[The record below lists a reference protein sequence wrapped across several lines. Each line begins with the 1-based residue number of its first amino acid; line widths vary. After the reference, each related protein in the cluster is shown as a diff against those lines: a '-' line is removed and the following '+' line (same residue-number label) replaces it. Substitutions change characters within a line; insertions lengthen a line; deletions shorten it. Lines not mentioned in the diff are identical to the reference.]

1 MSVTLDGEI
10 LFDEQRLEFEMGNAG
25 RDCAERT
32 VPGVDGVLSIDL
44 GQRARKVK
52 QKGLLRAASL
62 AEMEERIENISAFV
76 DGKTHVLARSGSG
89 TINDVRM
96 DSFKITQKE
105 TSGTGL
111 CWGYEIIYTQLR
123 V

>member
-1 MSVTLDGEI
+1 MSVTLDGKI
-10 LFDEQRLEFEMGNAG
+10 LFDEQRLEFEMDSAS

-62 AEMEERIENISAFV
+62 AEMEQRIENISVFM
-76 DGKTHVLARSGSG
+76 DGKMHVLARSGSG

-105 TSGTGL
+105 TSGIEL
-111 CWGYEIIYTQLR
+111 CWGYEIVYTQLR